1 MKKFILIL
9 LTAISVTAFGQY
21 TPQEETFSKTYTQ
34 LRIWERPDSTWV
46 YSDGTFVDWTFIFNV
61 EFFAFPGGSDMFG
74 TIMENSEGEPKFFC
88 NYLGDL
94 YESEDEYGEYGSY
107 KVDILNKDDET
118 GTWKYW
124 NSGELRYYGPW
135 TYLFTG
141 DKTYFSYFNQK

>member
-141 DKTYFSYFNQK
+141 DKTYFSYFNEK

>member
-1 MKKFILIL
+1 MKKFILTL
-9 LTAISVTAFGQY
+9 LTAISLNAFGQY

>member
-1 MKKFILIL
+1 MKKFILTL
-9 LTAISVTAFGQY
+9 LTVISLNAFGQY

-61 EFFAFPGGSDMFG
+61 EFFAFPGGSSMFG

-124 NSGELRYYGPW
+124 DSGELRYYGPW

>member
-1 MKKFILIL
+1 MKKFILTL
-9 LTAISVTAFGQY
+9 LTAISLNAFGQY

-46 YSDGTFVDWTFIFNV
+46 YSDGTFVDWTFVFNV

>member
-9 LTAISVTAFGQY
+9 LTAISLNAFGQY

-61 EFFAFPGGSDMFG
+61 EFFAFPGGADMFG
-74 TIMENSEGEPKFFC
+74 TIMENSEGEPRFFC

-107 KVDILNKDDET
+107 RVDILNKNDET
-118 GTWKYW
+118 GVWGYW

-135 TYLFTG
+135 TYLFVG
-141 DKTYFSYFNQK
+141 DKMYFSYFNEK

>member
-124 NSGELRYYGPW
+124 DSGELRYYGPW

>member
-1 MKKFILIL
+1 MKKFILTL
-9 LTAISVTAFGQY
+9 LTAISLNAFGQY
-21 TPQEETFSKTYTQ
+21 TPQEGTFSKTYTQ
-34 LRIWERPDSTWV
+34 LRIWEKPDSTWV

-88 NYLGDL
+88 NYLDDL

-118 GTWKYW
+118 GVWGYW

>member
-1 MKKFILIL
+1 MKKFILTL
-9 LTAISVTAFGQY
+9 LTAISLNAFGQY

-61 EFFAFPGGSDMFG
+61 EFFAFPGGSSMFG

-124 NSGELRYYGPW
+124 DSGELRYYGPW

>member
-1 MKKFILIL
+1 MKKFILTL

-34 LRIWERPDSTWV
+34 LRIWEKPDSTWV

>member
-1 MKKFILIL
+1 MKKFILTL
-9 LTAISVTAFGQY
+9 LTAISLNAFGQY

-61 EFFAFPGGSDMFG
+61 EFFAFPGGSSMFG

-88 NYLGDL
+88 NYLDDL

-124 NSGELRYYGPW
+124 DSGELRYYGPW

>member
-1 MKKFILIL
+1 MKKFILTL

-34 LRIWERPDSTWV
+34 LRIWEKPDSTWV
-46 YSDGTFVDWTFIFNV
+46 YSDGTFVDWTFVFNV